1 MAQHQ
6 RQTDAR
12 RERDA
17 RARSRSSP
25 RARGSP
31 GALRMLLREALE
43 VSPVGDEVGWDGW
56 QLEALRDRGELR
68 QRWKLHAAV
77 SEIDAPIPVRVACR
91 ALV

>member
-1 MAQHQ
+1 MAHHQ

-31 GALRMLLREALE
+31 GALQLLLREALE

-68 QRWKLHAAV
+68 QRWKLHAALKRLAHPLT
-77 SEIDAPIPVRVACR
+77 SRRRRD
-91 ALV
+91 